1 MLNFM
6 KVLLLVLAMSI
17 CASSINSQLANRNMY
32 LLSNINSHSTLGL
45 YAAVWGYKAPDG
57 REYAILGS
65 YDGTSFV
72 DITDPSN
79 ITEVDFV
86 PTTNQSSSSNQWREM
101 KTYSHYAYIVSEVV
115 NSGVQIVDLQ
125 YLPDSVRYVKK
136 FVPAGHTSTHS
147 ISQSGPYLYLNGCN
161 STFGRGVTVLDI
173 SVDPENPVK
182 RGGFNTSYV
191 HDCRVVN
198 DTIYTANINNS
209 SVSIINATNK
219 DSLRQITSFQ
229 NLPNSGPHNTA
240 LTPDGNYLLVTDEI
254 GASPRLMKI
263 WNVNDLGNITYV
275 TNWQPTGITSSIV
288 HNVEI
293 YGNYALVAH
302 YSAGIRMVDISNP
315 ALPTEVA
322 WYDSY
327 PANNSSSY
335 NGCWGVYMFPSGK
348 IVASDRQ
355 TGLYVLKTHFNVTLA
370 IEGLYNSTTNC
381 HNRKDTVT
389 VYLRNA
395 KSPYEIVDS
404 SKSTIDTVSLTGN
417 FKMNYAPA
425 GEYYIS
431 LKHKN
436 SLETWSKSGGE
447 NYDPMTLETYNFT
460 GSATQAF
467 GNNLA
472 PVDFTPVRFALF
484 SGDVNQ
490 DGAIDG
496 SDAGIIDND
505 ASNFVSGNSV
515 TDLNGD
521 YIVDGSDV
529 SIVDNNASNFVTK
542 IVP

>member
-1 MLNFM
+1 M
-6 KVLLLVLAMSI
+6 KIILSVLVISI
-17 CASSINSQLANRNMY
+17 CASSINSQLANSNTY
-32 LLSNINSHSTLGL
+32 LLSNINSHSALGP

-79 ITEVDFV
+79 IHEVDFV

-101 KTYSHYAYIVSEVV
+101 KTYSHYAYIVSEVA

-136 FVPAGHTSTHS
+136 YVPAGHTSTHS
-147 ISQSGPYLYLNGCN
+147 ISQSGSYLYLNGCN

-198 DTIYTANINNS
+198 DTIYAANINNA

-219 DSLRQITSFQ
+219 NSLSLITSFQ

-254 GASPRLMKI
+254 GTSPRLMKI
-263 WNVNDLGNITYV
+263 WNVDDLGNITYV

-293 YGNYALVAH
+293 YGDYALVAH

-315 ALPTEVA
+315 SLPTEVA

-335 NGCWGVYMFPSGK
+335 NGCWGVYMFPTGK

-355 TGLYVLKTHFNVTLA
+355 TGLYVLKTYFNVTLA
-370 IEGLYNSTTNC
+370 IEGLYNSITNTL
-381 HNRKDTVT
+381 NRKDTVT
-389 VYLRNA
+389 VFLRNA

-404 SKSTIDTVSLTGN
+404 SMSTIDTISLTGN
-417 FKMNYAPA
+417 FKMNYALA

-436 SLETWSKSGGE
+436 SLETWSKAGGE
-447 NYDPMTLETYNFT
+447 NYDPMTLESYNFT
-460 GSATQAF
+460 GSAAQAF
-467 GNNLA
+467 GSNMA

-505 ASNFVSGNSV
+505 ASNFVSGNAV